1 MNFFRKKLDD
11 LKRPF
16 GKGQKWERY
25 APAVNAF
32 DTFLLFQTT
41 LLILE
46 LIFEIQLISKE
57 QW

>member
-1 MNFFRKKLDD
+1 MNFFRKKLDN

-32 DTFLLFQTT
+32 DTFAVATKYSL
-41 LLILE
+41 
-46 LIFEIQLISKE
+46 
-57 QW
+57 